1 MLDSTEQDN
10 VGVCFTLGRLRKL
23 TLMPSIIIPH
33 DAEVTT
39 PVIQAWREDQRE
51 DREEGVFTV

>member
-1 MLDSTEQDN
+1 M
-10 VGVCFTLGRLRKL
+10 GVCFTLGRLRKL

-39 PVIQAWREDQRE
+39 PVIQAWREEQRE
-51 DREEGVFTV
+51 DREEGVFTF